1 MPYPLPLTSLSPMRV
16 DAPTSAAQFPNV
28 VPTLVDP
35 GRGVTLRAHHAGDL
49 AAIVEQ
55 CRDPDSIRWTTVP
68 VPPGGYAAAHAE
80 EWLGLVAAGWAA
92 GSPLTCAIETGVDG
106 FPRYCGSIDLRLS
119 GEVAEV
125 GFGLH
130 PAARGRSVM
139 STALRLVRDYGF
151 DVLGL
156 PVLRWRAQV
165 GNWGSRRVAAAAGF
179 RFDGA
184 VRRLLPHRGQLCD
197 GWIATLTA
205 EDPRT
210 PLHWLEPPVL
220 TGTKTILRP
229 FTDADAPRIA
239 AACAEERTRFWLVSL
254 PQPYGLPEASGY
266 VEATRELAAS
276 GRGLVWCVA
285 DPVDDRCLGSVSV
298 EGFGGYARRLEIGY
312 WAHPDAR
319 GQGVITNAVRRVTE
333 HLETSR
339 LVDSIMIRAA
349 ASNCASR
356 HVAEAAG
363 YRVVGTLSACEPLGN
378 GSLADLVV
386 YARPYPTSPAVASD
400 RLRW

>member
-1 MPYPLPLTSLSPMRV
+1 MTADP
-16 DAPTSAAQFPNV
+16 PTSAAQFPEV

-55 CRDPDSIRWTTVP
+55 CRDPESIRWTTVP
-68 VPPGGYAAAHAE
+68 VPPGGYADADAE
-80 EWLGLVAAGWAA
+80 EWLGLVAAGWSA
-92 GSPLTCAIETGVDG
+92 GSPLTWAIQAAVDG
-106 FPRYCGSIDLRLS
+106 SPRYCGSIDLRLS

-139 STALRLVRDYGF
+139 STALRLVRNYGF

-165 GNWGSRRVAAAAGF
+165 GNWSSRRVAAAAGF
-179 RFDGA
+179 RFDGT
-184 VRRLLPHRGQLCD
+184 VRRLLPHRNRLCD
-197 GWIATLTA
+197 GWIGTLTA

-210 PLHWLEPPVL
+210 PLHWSEPALL
-220 TGTKTILRP
+220 TGTRSVLRP
-229 FTDADAPRIA
+229 FADADAPRIA

-254 PQPYGLPEASGY
+254 PQPYGLVEASGY

-276 GRGLVWCVA
+276 GRGFVWCVA
-285 DPVDDRCLGSVSV
+285 DPTDDRCLGSVSV
-298 EGFGGYARRLEIGY
+298 EGFGGYARRVEIGY
-312 WAHPDAR
+312 WAHPEAR
-319 GQGVITNAVRRVTE
+319 GQGVMTDAVRRVTE
-333 HLETSR
+333 HLETNR
-339 LVDSIMIRAA
+339 LVDSISIRAA
-349 ASNCASR
+349 ASNYASR

-363 YRVVGTLSACEPLGN
+363 YQVVGTMPACEPLGD

-386 YARPYPTSPAVASD
+386 YARPRSTSPAVAI
-400 RLRW
+400 